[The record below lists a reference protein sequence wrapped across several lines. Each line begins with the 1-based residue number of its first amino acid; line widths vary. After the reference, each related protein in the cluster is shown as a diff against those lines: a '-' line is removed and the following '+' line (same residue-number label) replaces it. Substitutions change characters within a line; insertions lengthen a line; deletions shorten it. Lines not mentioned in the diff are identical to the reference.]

1 MALRTVCSA
10 FWTPQPKA
18 KTKAKAKAAGTTVAG
33 LHTAG
38 FTPDRERTI
47 RTGVAALTL
56 SVLELLGSRARVFG
70 ASGW

>member
-10 FWTPQPKA
+10 FWTLQPKA
-18 KTKAKAKAAGTTVAG
+18 KAKAKAAGTTVAG